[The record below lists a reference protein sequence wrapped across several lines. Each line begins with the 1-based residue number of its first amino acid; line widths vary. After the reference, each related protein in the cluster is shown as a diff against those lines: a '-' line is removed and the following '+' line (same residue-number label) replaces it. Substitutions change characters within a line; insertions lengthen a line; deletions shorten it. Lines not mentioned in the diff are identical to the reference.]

1 MEEKS
6 LLRNH
11 YRNLR
16 KSISGSHRV
25 AEMLKE
31 NFIRN
36 VKLRKGGTVA
46 GYIPRDGEIDV
57 LPLMQFVKGEGNI
70 VLMPVVQQ
78 GSRLLAF
85 KRWDCNAS
93 DEETMIPEV
102 LFVPLVAFDQSLNRL
117 GFGGG
122 YYDYTIAFF
131 RRNFRCL
138 CIGIAHS
145 VQLHHKIPIAEHDQK
160 LDLIITESNVYG
172 SGETDYAYKAQ

>member
-6 LLRNH
+6 LLRSH
-11 YRNLR
+11 YRDLR
-16 KSISGSHRV
+16 RSIPDAHRA

-31 NFIRN
+31 NCIRN
-36 VKLRKGGTVA
+36 VKLRNGGTVA

-57 LPLMQFVKGEGNI
+57 LPLMQFAKGEGNS
-70 VLMPVVQQ
+70 VLVPVVQR
-78 GSRLLAF
+78 GSKLLAF

-93 DEETMIPEV
+93 DEETIIPEV
-102 LFVPLVAFDQSLNRL
+102 LFVPLVAFDQNLNRL

-131 RRNFRCL
+131 RRSFRCL
-138 CIGIAHS
+138 CIGVAYDA
-145 VQLHHKIPIAEHDQK
+145 QLHHKIPVAEHDQK

-172 SGETDYAYKAQ
+172 NGETDYMW

>member
-6 LLRNH
+6 LLRGH
-11 YRNLR
+11 YRGLR
-16 KSISGSHRV
+16 RSIFDVRKA

-31 NFIRN
+31 NCMRN

-57 LPLMQFVKGEGNI
+57 LPLMQFVKEEGNT
-70 VLMPVVQQ
+70 VLVPVVQQ

-85 KRWDCNAS
+85 KRWNCYAS
-93 DEETMIPEV
+93 GEETIIPEV
-102 LFVPLVAFDQSLNRL
+102 LFVPLVAFDRSLNRL

-131 RRNFRCL
+131 RRSFRCL
-138 CIGIAHS
+138 CIGVAYNA
-145 VQLHHKIPIAEHDQK
+145 QLHHKIPVAEHDQK
-160 LDLIITESNVYG
+160 LDLIITESDVYRNSATG
-172 SGETDYAYKAQ
+172 CA